1 VSTNLPEPT
10 DIHVGKRIRMRR
22 MILGLSQS
30 NLGETCGISFQQV
43 QKYENGSNRVSAS
56 RLQQFAKHLDVP
68 VSFFFEGLSSK
79 RSTQNN
85 EPDDFAQQLLA
96 TQDGIDLTKAF
107 IAIKDRS
114 LRRSIVATAEKIAN
128 QQAARKR
135 VRR

>member
-1 VSTNLPEPT
+1 
-10 DIHVGKRIRMRR
+10 MRR

-43 QKYENGSNRVSAS
+43 QKYENGSNRVSA
-56 RLQQFAKHLDVP
+56 VP

-85 EPDDFAQQLLA
+85 ELDDFAQQLLA